1 MTTQL
6 FLASTLYGT
15 ATLAAALDSGCFSP
29 AGRRILVVTN
39 NAAVPE
45 TTPSLDRQAGFER
58 LRDRFDEVVSWN
70 EAIAPFHPG
79 GWSPRRDDVPLW
91 ERYLRLLW
99 RLGDDDVE
107 LAVESIQVDPAL
119 GFCRIFPDAP
129 VTVYAD
135 GLMSYGP
142 TRTRIDPLVGTRIGR
157 LLHLDLVPGLR
168 PVLLTEFGVPAR
180 TVPADAFVKVLGE
193 LAGAATAVPEVPDGP
208 ALLLG
213 QYLSALDILSPEEEE
228 ELHLRMVR
236 GAVALGHRTVVF
248 APHPSAPPRWSR
260 ALEQEG
266 ERLGVTVTVLGA
278 PVLAEVLYQR
288 LRPALV
294 AGCFSTG
301 LLTASRLFGLPVART
316 GTDLLLRRLAPYE
329 NSNRVP
335 VTIVDALLPDLA
347 DREAVR
353 EQRRGTD
360 AEELGELVR
369 AVAYAMQPKILAA
382 LRPQAERY
390 LAAHRDARTLRYF
403 RRRRLTSLALPGGV
417 PPQLAFVPRTAAV
430 RRVARRARALRRG
443 RGR

>member
-213 QYLSALDILSPEEEE
+213 QYLSALDIFSPEEEE

-248 APHPSAPPRWSR
+248 APHPRHRPAGPGRWSR
-260 ALEQEG
+260 
-266 ERLGVTVTVLGA
+266 R
-278 PVLAEVLYQR
+278 
-288 LRPALV
+288 
-294 AGCFSTG
+294 
-301 LLTASRLFGLPVART
+301 ASGSASP
-316 GTDLLLRRLAPYE
+316 
-329 NSNRVP
+329 
-335 VTIVDALLPDLA
+335 
-347 DREAVR
+347 
-353 EQRRGTD
+353 
-360 AEELGELVR
+360 
-369 AVAYAMQPKILAA
+369 
-382 LRPQAERY
+382 
-390 LAAHRDARTLRYF
+390 
-403 RRRRLTSLALPGGV
+403 
-417 PPQLAFVPRTAAV
+417 
-430 RRVARRARALRRG
+430 
-443 RGR
+443 